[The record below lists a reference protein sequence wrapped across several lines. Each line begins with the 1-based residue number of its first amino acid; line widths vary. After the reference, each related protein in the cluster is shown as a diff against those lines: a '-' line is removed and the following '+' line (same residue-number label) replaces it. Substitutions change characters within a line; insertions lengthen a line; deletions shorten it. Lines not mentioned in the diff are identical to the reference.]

1 MSDSQRQIF
10 IDGIPIESVKDDQKL
25 VTFFE
30 EFDDTIY
37 QSANRKFEQ
46 LCEKYDKKATLTI
59 LVKFEES

>member
-10 IDGIPIESVKDDQKL
+10 IDGIPMESIKDDQKL

>member
-1 MSDSQRQIF
+1 MSDTQRQIF
-10 IDGIPIESVKDDQKL
+10 IEGMLVEAIKDDQKL
-25 VTFFE
+25 VAFFE

-46 LCEKYDKKATLTI
+46 LCEKYDRKATLTI

>member
-1 MSDSQRQIF
+1 MSEQTRKIF
-10 IDGIPIESVKDDQKL
+10 IEGMPVDSIKDDQKL

-59 LVKFEES
+59 LVKLGS

>member
-1 MSDSQRQIF
+1 MSDSQRKIF
-10 IDGIPIESVKDDQKL
+10 IDGIPMESVKDDQKL

>member
-1 MSDSQRQIF
+1 MDKI
-10 IDGIPIESVKDDQKL
+10 KDDQKL

-37 QSANRKFEQ
+37 QSANKKFEQ
-46 LCEKYDKKATLTI
+46 LCEKYNKTATLTV

>member
-46 LCEKYDKKATLTI
+46 LCEKYGKKATLTI

>member
-1 MSDSQRQIF
+1 MEDIQRKIF
-10 IDGIPIESVKDDQKL
+10 IEGIAVNNIKDDQKL
-25 VTFFE
+25 VAFFE

-46 LCEKYDKKATLTI
+46 LCENYDKKATLTV